1 MNKPTLEAFRESF
14 FSVRALKRHSIWLL
28 AAFATGA
35 VASLFHYFEDWSAE
49 FSAWLSGVS
58 PWIQPAMLVVAMVV
72 ITQLRD
78 RYFQGTDGTGIPQAI
93 AALQIPEGPA
103 RRFVLSWRILVGKA
117 LLLALGLFSG
127 MTIGREGPSVHAGAC
142 FLYLSNRWGN
152 FQAWL
157 VSRGLILAGG
167 AAGIAAAFNTPIAG
181 AVFAFEEIGR
191 SFEKEN
197 AGTIVRTVLV
207 ACIACMTL
215 FGDYLFYGNIDIRLH
230 GPREWVFVPLLGV
243 FFGLLGGLFSQ
254 SLLMASRPYGRFY
267 ARRPIVAAASL
278 GAGMALIAILSDG
291 FSYGSGYSHAEA
303 LLMDGVH
310 MPDWG
315 FAAIAGGNWIA
326 LLSGIPGGLF
336 DPSLA
341 TGAAFGQ
348 MTAPWLEFVEPR
360 AVILLCMVG
369 YFAGVVQ
376 SPITAFVI
384 LVEMTDARFMTMPLA
399 LAAMLAYEASKL
411 VCPTALYEGLAEN
424 FLARVEKEAAE
435 DPKP

>member
-1 MNKPTLEAFRESF
+1 
-14 FSVRALKRHSIWLL
+14 
-28 AAFATGA
+28 
-35 VASLFHYFEDWSAE
+35 
-49 FSAWLSGVS
+49 
-58 PWIQPAMLVVAMVV
+58 
-72 ITQLRD
+72 
-78 RYFQGTDGTGIPQAI
+78 
-93 AALQIPEGPA
+93 
-103 RRFVLSWRILVGKA
+103 
-117 LLLALGLFSG
+117 
-127 MTIGREGPSVHAGAC
+127 
-142 FLYLSNRWGN
+142 
-152 FQAWL
+152 
-157 VSRGLILAGG
+157 
-167 AAGIAAAFNTPIAG
+167 
-181 AVFAFEEIGR
+181 
-191 SFEKEN
+191 
-197 AGTIVRTVLV
+197 
-207 ACIACMTL
+207 
-215 FGDYLFYGNIDIRLH
+215 
-230 GPREWVFVPLLGV
+230 
-243 FFGLLGGLFSQ
+243 
-254 SLLMASRPYGRFY
+254 
-267 ARRPIVAAASL
+267 
-278 GAGMALIAILSDG
+278 
-291 FSYGSGYSHAEA
+291 
-303 LLMDGVH
+303 MDGVH